1 MKPKTYIFG
10 DPKIRAKVHEEEIRE
25 KLRFAAF
32 CVEKAMACLGFT
44 AVIAAALMICA
55 Y

>member
-25 KLRFAAF
+25 KLRFAAYCF
-32 CVEKAMACLGFT
+32 EKAMACLGFT
-44 AVIAAALMICA
+44 TVAAAALMICA